1 MSEKTAATWHPYESA
16 EEARRAAEEEAR
28 ETASRAALI
37 AKRNAWA

>member
-28 ETASRAALI
+28 QEQARNAHI
-37 AKRNAWA
+37 AKKHAWA